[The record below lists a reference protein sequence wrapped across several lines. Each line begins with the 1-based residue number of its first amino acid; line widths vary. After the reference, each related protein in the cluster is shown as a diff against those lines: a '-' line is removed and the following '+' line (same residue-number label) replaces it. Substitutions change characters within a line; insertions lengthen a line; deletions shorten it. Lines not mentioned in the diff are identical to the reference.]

1 LASIKSI
8 KNTFLKDKKMVLNN
22 IWNKDILQHNLSFL
36 ALFIGMYEQFED
48 KVIENVDCFLNL
60 GCSANDDTHCKKS
73 EYYRQNIL
81 NRKVDENGNKNKL
94 KATMLWFVDVGAIT
108 PEDYSL
114 FLNIK
119 EARNIYVHQ
128 LTKCV
133 VNGISDKDIDMLVQL
148 LNLFYKIDN
157 WWINEIEIPTSG
169 ISASDDYPTEEA
181 YSMIYTIYRDMINI
195 LFLGKAD
202 DYQAYLNNLHSPT
215 DEHSK

>member
-1 LASIKSI
+1 
-8 KNTFLKDKKMVLNN
+8 MVLNN

-202 DYQAYLNNLHSPT
+202 DYQAYLNNLYSPT

>member
-1 LASIKSI
+1 
-8 KNTFLKDKKMVLNN
+8 MV
-22 IWNKDILQHNLSFL
+22 WNKDILQHNLSFL

-181 YSMIYTIYRDMINI
+181 YSMIYTIYRDMINL
-195 LFLGKAD
+195 LFLGKTD

>member
-1 LASIKSI
+1 
-8 KNTFLKDKKMVLNN
+8 MVLNN

-94 KATMLWFVDVGAIT
+94 KATMLWFVDLGAIT

>member
-1 LASIKSI
+1 
-8 KNTFLKDKKMVLNN
+8 MVLNN

-181 YSMIYTIYRDMINI
+181 CSMIYTIYRDMINI

>member
-1 LASIKSI
+1 
-8 KNTFLKDKKMVLNN
+8 MVLNN

-181 YSMIYTIYRDMINI
+181 YSMFYTIYRDMINI

>member
-1 LASIKSI
+1 MLEGYPHQ
-8 KNTFLKDKKMVLNN
+8 
-22 IWNKDILQHNLSFL
+22 QHNLSFL

>member
-1 LASIKSI
+1 
-8 KNTFLKDKKMVLNN
+8 MVLNN

-108 PEDYSL
+108 LEDYSL

>member
-1 LASIKSI
+1 
-8 KNTFLKDKKMVLNN
+8 MVLNN

-81 NRKVDENGNKNKL
+81 NRKVVENGNKNKL

-181 YSMIYTIYRDMINI
+181 YSMIYTIYRDMINL
-195 LFLGKAD
+195 LFLGKTD

>member
-1 LASIKSI
+1 
-8 KNTFLKDKKMVLNN
+8 MVLNN
-22 IWNKDILQHNLSFL
+22 IWNKDILQYNLSFL

-181 YSMIYTIYRDMINI
+181 CSKIYTIYRDMINI

-202 DYQAYLNNLHSPT
+202 DYQTYLNNLHSPT

>member
-1 LASIKSI
+1 
-8 KNTFLKDKKMVLNN
+8 MVLNN

>member
-1 LASIKSI
+1 
-8 KNTFLKDKKMVLNN
+8 MVLNN

-94 KATMLWFVDVGAIT
+94 KATMLWFVDVDAIT

>member
-1 LASIKSI
+1 
-8 KNTFLKDKKMVLNN
+8 MVLNN

-94 KATMLWFVDVGAIT
+94 KATKLWFVDVGAIT

-181 YSMIYTIYRDMINI
+181 CSMIYTIYRDMINI

-202 DYQAYLNNLHSPT
+202 DYQTYLNNLHSPT

>member
-1 LASIKSI
+1 
-8 KNTFLKDKKMVLNN
+8 MVLNN

-181 YSMIYTIYRDMINI
+181 YSMIYTLYRDMINI

>member
-1 LASIKSI
+1 
-8 KNTFLKDKKMVLNN
+8 MVLNN
-22 IWNKDILQHNLSFL
+22 IWNKIILQHNLSFL

-60 GCSANDDTHCKKS
+60 GFSANDDTHCKKS

-202 DYQAYLNNLHSPT
+202 DYQAYLNNMYSPT
-215 DEHSK
+215 D

>member
-1 LASIKSI
+1 
-8 KNTFLKDKKMVLNN
+8 MVLNN

-181 YSMIYTIYRDMINI
+181 YSMIYTIYRDMINM

-202 DYQAYLNNLHSPT
+202 DYQAYLNNLHLPT

>member
-1 LASIKSI
+1 
-8 KNTFLKDKKMVLNN
+8 MVLNN

-81 NRKVDENGNKNKL
+81 NRKIDENGNKNKL

-181 YSMIYTIYRDMINI
+181 CSMIYTIYRDMINI

-202 DYQAYLNNLHSPT
+202 DYQTYLNNLHSPT

>member
-1 LASIKSI
+1 
-8 KNTFLKDKKMVLNN
+8 MVLNN

-181 YSMIYTIYRDMINI
+181 CSMIYTIYRDMINL

>member
-1 LASIKSI
+1 
-8 KNTFLKDKKMVLNN
+8 MVLNN

-202 DYQAYLNNLHSPT
+202 DYQAYLNNLHLPT

>member
-1 LASIKSI
+1 
-8 KNTFLKDKKMVLNN
+8 MVLNN
-22 IWNKDILQHNLSFL
+22 IWNKIILQHNLSFL

-60 GCSANDDTHCKKS
+60 GFSANDDTHCKKS

-202 DYQAYLNNLHSPT
+202 DYQAYLNNMYSPT

>member
-1 LASIKSI
+1 MASIKSI

>member
-1 LASIKSI
+1 
-8 KNTFLKDKKMVLNN
+8 MVLNN
-22 IWNKDILQHNLSFL
+22 IWNKDILQHNLSFF

-133 VNGISDKDIDMLVQL
+133 VNGISDIDMLVQL

-169 ISASDDYPTEEA
+169 ISASDDYHTEEA

>member
-1 LASIKSI
+1 
-8 KNTFLKDKKMVLNN
+8 MVLNN

-157 WWINEIEIPTSG
+157 WWINEIEIPSSG

-181 YSMIYTIYRDMINI
+181 CSMIYTIYRDMINI
-195 LFLGKAD
+195 LFRGKAD
-202 DYQAYLNNLHSPT
+202 DYQTYLNNLHSPT

>member
-1 LASIKSI
+1 
-8 KNTFLKDKKMVLNN
+8 MVLNN
-22 IWNKDILQHNLSFL
+22 IWNKDILRHNLSFL

-181 YSMIYTIYRDMINI
+181 YSMIYTIYRDMINL
-195 LFLGKAD
+195 LFLGKTD

>member
-1 LASIKSI
+1 
-8 KNTFLKDKKMVLNN
+8 MVLNT

>member
-1 LASIKSI
+1 
-8 KNTFLKDKKMVLNN
+8 MVLNN

-48 KVIENVDCFLNL
+48 KVIENVDCFLDL

-181 YSMIYTIYRDMINI
+181 YSMIYTIYRDMINL

>member
-1 LASIKSI
+1 
-8 KNTFLKDKKMVLNN
+8 MNN

>member
-1 LASIKSI
+1 
-8 KNTFLKDKKMVLNN
+8 MVLNN

-181 YSMIYTIYRDMINI
+181 CSMIYTIYRDMINI

-202 DYQAYLNNLHSPT
+202 DYQTYLKNLHSPT

>member
-1 LASIKSI
+1 
-8 KNTFLKDKKMVLNN
+8 MVLNN

-181 YSMIYTIYRDMINI
+181 CSMIYTIYRDMINI

-202 DYQAYLNNLHSPT
+202 DYQTYLNNLHSPT

>member
-1 LASIKSI
+1 
-8 KNTFLKDKKMVLNN
+8 MVLNN
-22 IWNKDILQHNLSFL
+22 IWNKIILQHNLSFL

-60 GCSANDDTHCKKS
+60 GFSANDDTHCKKS

-202 DYQAYLNNLHSPT
+202 DYQAYLNNMYSPT
-215 DEHSK
+215 GPVKIYAQIYLQAPAE

>member
-1 LASIKSI
+1 
-8 KNTFLKDKKMVLNN
+8 MVLNN

-114 FLNIK
+114 
-119 EARNIYVHQ
+119 
-128 LTKCV
+128 
-133 VNGISDKDIDMLVQL
+133 ISK
-148 LNLFYKIDN
+148 KH
-157 WWINEIEIPTSG
+157 EIF
-169 ISASDDYPTEEA
+169 
-181 YSMIYTIYRDMINI
+181 MYTN
-195 LFLGKAD
+195 
-202 DYQAYLNNLHSPT
+202 
-215 DEHSK
+215 

>member
-1 LASIKSI
+1 
-8 KNTFLKDKKMVLNN
+8 M
-22 IWNKDILQHNLSFL
+22 QHNLSFL

>member
-1 LASIKSI
+1 
-8 KNTFLKDKKMVLNN
+8 MVLNN

-36 ALFIGMYEQFED
+36 ALFTGMYEQFED

>member
-1 LASIKSI
+1 
-8 KNTFLKDKKMVLNN
+8 MVLNN

-36 ALFIGMYEQFED
+36 ALFIVMYEQFED

-181 YSMIYTIYRDMINI
+181 CSMIYTIYRDMINI

-202 DYQAYLNNLHSPT
+202 DYQTYLNNLHSPT

>member
-1 LASIKSI
+1 
-8 KNTFLKDKKMVLNN
+8 MVLNN

-157 WWINEIEIPTSG
+157 WWINEIEIPNSG

-181 YSMIYTIYRDMINI
+181 CSMIYTIYRDMINI

-202 DYQAYLNNLHSPT
+202 DYQTYLNNLHSPT

>member
-1 LASIKSI
+1 
-8 KNTFLKDKKMVLNN
+8 MVLNN
-22 IWNKDILQHNLSFL
+22 IWNKIILQHNLSFL

-60 GCSANDDTHCKKS
+60 GFSANDDTHCKKS

-181 YSMIYTIYRDMINI
+181 YSINANI
-195 LFLGKAD
+195 KVSR
-202 DYQAYLNNLHSPT
+202 YSVKR
-215 DEHSK
+215 S

>member
-1 LASIKSI
+1 
-8 KNTFLKDKKMVLNN
+8 MVLNN

-181 YSMIYTIYRDMINI
+181 NSMIYTIYRDMINI

>member
-1 LASIKSI
+1 
-8 KNTFLKDKKMVLNN
+8 MVLNN

-60 GCSANDDTHCKKS
+60 GFSANDDTHCKKS

-195 LFLGKAD
+195 LFLGKVD
-202 DYQAYLNNLHSPT
+202 DYQAYLNNMYSPT

>member
-1 LASIKSI
+1 
-8 KNTFLKDKKMVLNN
+8 MVLNN

-181 YSMIYTIYRDMINI
+181 NSMIYTIYRDMINL
-195 LFLGKAD
+195 LFLGKTD

>member
-1 LASIKSI
+1 
-8 KNTFLKDKKMVLNN
+8 MVLNN

-114 FLNIK
+114 FLATVYKGNIIKNLIMDCQSYTKYRPNETTGGIFVSWRRK
-119 EARNIYVHQ
+119 EE
-128 LTKCV
+128 L
-133 VNGISDKDIDMLVQL
+133 
-148 LNLFYKIDN
+148 
-157 WWINEIEIPTSG
+157 PTG
-169 ISASDDYPTEEA
+169 A
-181 YSMIYTIYRDMINI
+181 
-195 LFLGKAD
+195 
-202 DYQAYLNNLHSPT
+202 
-215 DEHSK
+215 

>member
-1 LASIKSI
+1 
-8 KNTFLKDKKMVLNN
+8 MVLNN

-202 DYQAYLNNLHSPT
+202 DYQAYLNNMHSPT